1 MRGSRPN
8 RKKTNL
14 WIYLLQIHGELELLE
29 EDHEPEEEETVFDRQ
44 RRTVNAMEIIEH
56 PKIQKVWRIN

>member
-14 WIYLLQIHGELELLE
+14 WIYRLQIHGEHELLE